1 MEALS
6 SFKTQP
12 KTKAKSGSEE
22 DTKMKKKKWKQRNQ
36 IREEMTQRKEA
47 TPPISIAINKADI
60 TLFDIVQT
68 LITASGKNLMSALEG
83 LMGKH

>member
-12 KTKAKSGSEE
+12 KTKEKSGSEE

-36 IREEMTQRKEA
+36 IREEMTQMKEA
-47 TPPISIAINKADI
+47 RLK
-60 TLFDIVQT
+60 LV
-68 LITASGKNLMSALEG
+68 GK
-83 LMGKH
+83 